1 MFRGFLATVALV
13 LVGGSAAPSKTPP
26 PAVFSLILEST
37 SNAWAARCDSGCR
50 WHALSFHC
58 RQACGAA
65 VVEPNGVV
73 TVATPRPE
81 SAAFGFIV
89 QRTGARVRARA
100 RTGTVWQ
107 TLSWGCTLDPCRARV
122 DAYGVSGIDRMR

>member
-1 MFRGFLATVALV
+1 MFRGFLASVALI
-13 LVGGSAAPSKTPP
+13 LVGGSATPSKTPP

-50 WHALSFHC
+50 WRTLSFRC

-65 VVEPNGVV
+65 VVDANGVV
-73 TVATPRPE
+73 TVAAPRPE
-81 SAAFGFIV
+81 PTAFGFIA
-89 QRTGARVRARA
+89 QRTGAGVRARA

-122 DAYGVSGIDRMR
+122 DAYGVSEIDRTR